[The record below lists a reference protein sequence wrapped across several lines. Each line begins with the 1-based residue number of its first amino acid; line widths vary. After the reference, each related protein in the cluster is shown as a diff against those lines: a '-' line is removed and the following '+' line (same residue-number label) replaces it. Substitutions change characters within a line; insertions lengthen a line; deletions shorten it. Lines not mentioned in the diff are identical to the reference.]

1 MIAIAKGIA
10 SKSASLQA
18 RAACCALV
26 LAFAS
31 FSAPSL
37 AATAEERQACTPDV
51 FRLCSSEIPS
61 VEKIVACMK
70 RERPKLS
77 PACAKVFNPDGQ
89 GRTATRSVAQDPQH
103 ELISDILRNR

>member
-1 MIAIAKGIA
+1 MIAIAKRIA
-10 SKSASLQA
+10 ST
-18 RAACCALV
+18 ACCGLV
-26 LAFAS
+26 LAVATFAT
-31 FSAPSL
+31 PGL
-37 AATAEERQACTPDV
+37 AATAEERRACTPDV

-89 GRTATRSVAQDPQH
+89 GRTAATRSVTPAPDRQH
-103 ELISDILRNR
+103 ELISDILRHR